1 MIADLTDAKAFH
13 HPIVTTIEPLVAF
26 YPAEAHH
33 QNYVA
38 CNPHQPYIR
47 SVALPKVAKVRAKF
61 KDLVKTPPQA
71 VSSGSGE

>member
-1 MIADLTDAKAFH
+1 VLH
-13 HPIVTTIEPLVAF
+13 HPIATTIEPLVAF

-47 SVALPKVAKVRAKF
+47 SVALPKVAKVRGEVQGLAQ
-61 KDLVKTPPQA
+61 DA
-71 VSSGSGE
+71 AASGFEWRR

>member
-1 MIADLTDAKAFH
+1 MIADLTAAKAFH
-13 HPIVTTIEPLVAF
+13 HPIVTTIEPLKAF

-38 CNPHQPYIR
+38 CHLRQPYIE

-61 KDLVKTPPQA
+61 KDLVKKPQPTA
-71 VSSGSGE
+71 APVER